1 MQGLALELMLPQA
14 LRLVMGEQVMAQ
26 KSRRLQSQQQFTGR
40 LLALA
45 RALARGLGL
54 RLVLAR
60 AGLGCLQLTAVKAL
74 RVT

>member
-14 LRLVMGEQVMAQ
+14 LQLVMGGQVMAQ
-26 KSRRLQSQQQFTGR
+26 KSRRLQSRQQFTGR

-45 RALARGLGL
+45 LARGLGLGL
-54 RLVLAR
+54 RLVLGR
-60 AGLGCLQLTAVKAL
+60 AGLGCLQLTAVKAV